1 MPDEYGRVAV
11 LEVTS
16 SSTLQAKRLDLETSK
31 QLDTYLLRPKPTKTR
46 RIFIV
51 EGVARNFVHVLRT
64 HFNMDPSFF
73 AAQKRQGSWVFPHR
87 ERTLKLP
94 SASNPTKSFLIRYP
108 ELVYFPMDGGRPQ
121 LDSQFVRDLDGHREI
136 EIFRRTS
143 GIATNDRL
151 GERKWGRFST
161 VGIVKHAAS
170 YWTRKYADDG
180 WDGVFMGLPHK
191 SN

>member
-1 MPDEYGRVAV
+1 MCIRNPTLRNDRLEFATMPDEYGRVAV

-51 EGVARNFVHVLRT
+51 EGAARNFVHVLGT
-64 HFNMDPSFF
+64 HFNMDPSLF
-73 AAQKRQGSWVFPHR
+73 AAQKRQGSWVFPYR

-121 LDSQFVRDLDGHREI
+121 LDSQFVRDLDAVCSVVI
-136 EIFRRTS
+136 
-143 GIATNDRL
+143 RL
-151 GERKWGRFST
+151 
-161 VGIVKHAAS
+161 
-170 YWTRKYADDG
+170 
-180 WDGVFMGLPHK
+180 
-191 SN
+191 